1 MAAPAGNNFWEAR
14 ATHGR
19 EKIFEDPIAMWEAA
33 VEYFKWCVD
42 NPLME
47 VDFRGKDAT
56 QVELPK
62 MRSFSMEGLC
72 LFLQVNTR
80 YFKDFKARIANGTCV
95 RGDDFSPIIARIEDT
110 IFSQQ
115 YDGAAAGFLNPNIVA
130 RKLGLSEKIESKVEA
145 KIEALDYKKLDE
157 ETMQKLIDAS
167 ADRLI
172 EG

>member
-1 MAAPAGNNFWEAR
+1 MAASKGNNFWEVR
-14 ATHGR
+14 STHGK
-19 EKIFEDPIAMWEAA
+19 EKIFETPEILWEAA
-33 VEYFKWCVD
+33 VEYFDWCVG
-42 NPLME
+42 NPLIE
-47 VDFRGKDAT
+47 IDFRGKDAT
-56 QVELPK
+56 EVKLPK

-72 LFLQVNTR
+72 IFLHVNTA
-80 YFKDFKARIANGTCV
+80 YFRQFKARIAADNSVNGKDYAT
-95 RGDDFSPIIARIEDT
+95 IITRIEDT

-115 YDGAAAGFLNPNIVA
+115 YDGAASGFLNPNIVA